1 MIYSRMSKQDK
12 IRRLHHKS
20 KATAKKR
27 TKTQTLDFVPELQA
41 ITFTSNTSASYVK
54 VPPYLQSTTQ
64 SPLNNSIDFFQPI
77 CFPST
82 SLLQTTSYKRNHFQ
96 ISTSR
101 TFKTSILDKSKSH
114 ETKSLQATLNNK
126 ASLT

>member
-1 MIYSRMSKQDK
+1 MIYSRMSKQYK
-12 IRRLHHKS
+12 IRRLYHKS

-27 TKTQTLDFVPELQA
+27 TRTQTLDFVPELQA
-41 ITFTSNTSASYVK
+41 ITFASNTSASYLK
-54 VPPYLQSTTQ
+54 VPQSTTQ
-64 SPLNNSIDFFQPI
+64 SPLTNFIDFFQPML
-77 CFPST
+77 FPST
-82 SLLQTTSYKRNHFQ
+82 SFLQTTSYKRNHSQ
-96 ISTSR
+96 PSTSR